1 MPDSDK
7 EMISYRQQQQ
17 QKKSAYT
24 PLVYSLILAFGVM
37 LGYLVNTLTVG
48 KSAPFANTGY
58 DKIQDIIRYVQMKY
72 VDTIDTGELTDKTID
87 QLLSN
92 LDPHSVYIP
101 AKDLAETNEQLEG
114 NFEGIGIEFFI
125 VQDTIT
131 VVTAIPG
138 GPSESI
144 GIRAGDRIVKI
155 NDTTVAGIKI
165 RETEV
170 KKKLRGP
177 SKTQVKV
184 TILRGGEAKP
194 IDFTITRGKIP
205 LISLDAG
212 FMLDNNIGYV
222 RISNFSSTTAEEF
235 VVKLKELTDAGMKN
249 LILDLRGNP
258 GGYLQAATAMV
269 DELLDDKK
277 LIVYTQGKS
286 TERIEYKAHKPGLFE
301 QGKVCVLLDQ
311 WSASASEIMAGA
323 IQDWD
328 RGVVVGRNS
337 FGKGLVQEQFQLRDG
352 SGLRLTV
359 ARYYTPSGRCIQRD
373 YKNGKEDYYSE
384 VDEKYFTDEFAHYD
398 TTGKKDTTTYKTL
411 IKGRKVYGGG
421 GIHPDVFVAVDTSLA
436 AIYLRKARV
445 QIPEFV
451 YKVSSLHPELLQK
464 YSTKEEF
471 AKQFQV
477 TDAML
482 QEFYTYATK
491 TGLVKEGKL
500 LAANDSKIK
509 LYIKAAFAKQLWRLE
524 GYYFIANADDEV
536 VSEAKKQFQN

>member
-1 MPDSDK
+1 MSDSEK
-7 EMISYRQQQQ
+7 EMISYLQQQV
-17 QKKSAYT
+17 KTKSAYT
-24 PLVYSLILAFGVM
+24 PFIYSLILVFGVM

-48 KSAPFANTGY
+48 KSTPFANTGY

-72 VDTIDTGELTDKTID
+72 VDTINTEELTDKTID

-131 VVTAIPG
+131 VVNAIPG
-138 GPSESI
+138 GPSEAI
-144 GIRAGDRIVKI
+144 GLRAGDRIVLI
-155 NDTTVAGIKI
+155 NDSVVAGTKIK
-165 RETEV
+165 ETDV

-184 TILRGGEAKP
+184 TVLRAGEYKP

-212 FMLDNNIGYV
+212 YMMDNTTGYV
-222 RISNFSSTTAEEF
+222 RISNFSATTAEEF
-235 VVKLKELTDAGMKN
+235 VIKLKELTDAGMKN

-277 LIVYTQGKS
+277 LIVYTSGKS
-286 TERIEYKAHKPGLFE
+286 TERIEYKSHKPGLFE
-301 QGKVCVLLDQ
+301 QGKVCLLLDQ

-373 YKNGKEDYYSE
+373 YKQGKDEYYNE
-384 VDEKYFTDEFAHYD
+384 IDEKYFTDEFAHYD
-398 TTGKKDTTTYKTL
+398 TSGIADTTVYKTL
-411 IKGRKVYGGG
+411 IKGRKMYGGG
-421 GIHPDVFVAVDTSLA
+421 GIHPDVFVSVDTTPLA
-436 AIYLRKARV
+436 VYLRKARV
-445 QIPEFV
+445 RIPEFV
-451 YKVSSLHPELLQK
+451 YKESSLHPELLQNFSGK
-464 YSTKEEF
+464 QDF
-471 AKQFQV
+471 AKRFVVSDQ
-477 TDAML
+477 ML
-482 QEFYTYATK
+482 NDYYKYATK
-491 TGLVKEGKL
+491 NGLDK
-500 LAANDSKIK
+500 NDNYFSTNNEKVK

-524 GYYFIANADDEV
+524 GYYFIANQDDDV
-536 VSEAKKQFQN
+536 VSAARKQF